1 MVGLKGEN
9 RVEVFRKAAERMASK
24 IASFEGVA
32 GVVFLGGLVRGFAD
46 RFSDLD
52 MTVFLSR
59 EDAGLVRRIR
69 GVVSEEEK
77 CFGVEAD
84 VMIHVLSDFRRWRWD
99 ETDRW
104 EFSRAEIVYDLKGEI
119 KRVFG
124 EKLRLPKD
132 LWTRRIAVCVE
143 YLKWYAC
150 PPREGVGTVA
160 ECWIERGDLASAH
173 YCLNY
178 ALELLIRLV
187 YALNREFL
195 APPKWRIHYSHNLK
209 WMPEDYEMLVKE
221 AMTIKSVSVRDFNRR
236 LEAVRKLWSNTY
248 PKIKEVTGLEREQ
261 LSKYYIEKVL
271 KQTSVPSNH

>member
-1 MVGLKGEN
+1 V
-9 RVEVFRKAAERMASK
+9 
-24 IASFEGVA
+24 
-32 GVVFLGGLVRGFAD
+32 
-46 RFSDLD
+46 
-52 MTVFLSR
+52 
-59 EDAGLVRRIR
+59 
-69 GVVSEEEK
+69 
-77 CFGVEAD
+77 
-84 VMIHVLSDFRRWRWD
+84 
-99 ETDRW
+99 DRW
-104 EFSRAEIVYDLKGEI
+104 EFSRAEIVYDPKGEI
-119 KRVFG
+119 RKVFG

-173 YCLNY
+173 YCLSY

-195 APPKWRIHYSHNLK
+195 APQKWRIRYSHNLK
-209 WMPEDYEMLVKE
+209 WLPEDYEMLVKE
-221 AMTIKSVSVRDFNRR
+221 AMTINSLSVRDFNRR
-236 LEAVRKLWSNTY
+236 LEAIRKLWSNTY

-271 KQTSVPSNH
+271 KQTIVPSNPQTLERTIKKHQFKPDN

>member
-9 RVEVFRKAAERMASK
+9 RIEVFRKAAERIASE
-24 IASFEGVA
+24 ISSFEGVA

-59 EDAGLVRRIR
+59 KDEGLVARIR

-77 CFGVEAD
+77 RFGVETD
-84 VMIHVLSDFRRWRWD
+84 LMIHVLEDFRRWRWD
-99 ETDRW
+99 EIDRW
-104 EFSRAEIVYDLKGEI
+104 EFSRAEIVYDPKGEI
-119 KRVFG
+119 RKVFD
-124 EKLRLPKD
+124 ERLRLPRD
-132 LWTRRIAVCVE
+132 LWVRRVVVCAE

-160 ECWIERGDLASAH
+160 ESWIERGDLASAH

-195 APPKWRIHYSHNLK
+195 APPKWRIHYAHNLK
-209 WMPEDYEMLVKE
+209 WLPENYSRLLCE
-221 AMTIKSVSVRDFNRR
+221 AMIVKSFSVEEFNRR
-236 LEAVRKLWSNTY
+236 LRAVRELWCGLL
-248 PKIKEVTGLEREQ
+248 PKIKEETGLTAE
-261 LSKYYIEKVL
+261 LISKYYVEKVL
-271 KQTSVPSNH
+271 HQA